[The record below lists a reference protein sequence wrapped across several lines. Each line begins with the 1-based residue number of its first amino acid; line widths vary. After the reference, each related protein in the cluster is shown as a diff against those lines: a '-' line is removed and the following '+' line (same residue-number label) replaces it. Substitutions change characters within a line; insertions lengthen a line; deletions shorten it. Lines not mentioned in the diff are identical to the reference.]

1 MSPRAAARLETL
13 GFDKVYD
20 YVPGKSD
27 WIAAGLPTV
36 RQSPGPPTAG
46 MTLRAGDIVSHLGER
61 LGDAARRARAEGKD
75 EVIVVDDRHV
85 VLGRVRGAALDGG
98 PATLIE
104 DAMRPGPATVRPDT
118 LLETIV
124 ASLGGA
130 GVASTLVTDPDGRFI
145 GTVYLEDA
153 RGRLGQP
160 RADAAGR

>member
-20 YVPGKSD
+20 YVSGKSD

-36 RQSPGPPTAG
+36 GQSAGVPTAG
-46 MTLRAGDIVSHLGER
+46 TTLRAGDIVGHLGER

-75 EVIVVDDRHV
+75 ELIVVDDRHV
-85 VLGRVRGAALDGG
+85 VLGRIRGAAFDGD
-98 PATLIE
+98 PDALVE
-104 DAMRPGPATVRPDT
+104 DVMRPGPATIRPDT
-118 LLETIV
+118 PLETVV
-124 ASLGGA
+124 ATLGPA

-153 RGRLGQP
+153 RRRL
-160 RADAAGR
+160 A

>member
-20 YVPGKSD
+20 YVSGKSD

-36 RQSPGPPTAG
+36 GQSAG
-46 MTLRAGDIVSHLGER
+46 SPDAGGTLRAGDIVGHVGER
-61 LGDAARRARAEGKD
+61 LGDVAPRVRAERKD

-85 VLGRVRGAALDGG
+85 VLGRIRGAAFDGD
-98 PATLIE
+98 PDALIE
-104 DAMRPGPATVRPDT
+104 DVMRPGPATIRPDT
-118 LLETIV
+118 PLETVV
-124 ASLGGA
+124 ATLEPA

-153 RGRLGQP
+153 RSRLA
-160 RADAAGR
+160 RHDET

>member
-20 YVPGKSD
+20 YVSGKSD

-36 RQSPGPPTAG
+36 GQSAG
-46 MTLRAGDIVSHLGER
+46 SPDAGGTLRAGDIVGHVGER

-85 VLGRVRGAALDGG
+85 VLGRIRGAALDAD
-98 PATLIE
+98 PDALIE
-104 DAMRPGPATVRPDT
+104 DVMRPGPATIRPDT
-118 LLETIV
+118 PLETVV
-124 ASLGGA
+124 ATLGPAGA
-130 GVASTLVTDPDGRFI
+130 ASTLVTDPDGRFI

-153 RGRLGQP
+153 RSRLD
-160 RADAAGR
+160 RA